1 MAKTSSEKLAAALR
15 ANLQKRKSAKP
26 APVLPDH
33 AARPEKPP
41 GTKQGRP
48 PGRRLAQLLVQRGI
62 GLGHPAGA

>member
-33 AARPEKPP
+33 AAARPEKLP
-41 GTKQGRP
+41 GTKQG
-48 PGRRLAQLLVQRGI
+48 
-62 GLGHPAGA
+62 